1 MRTSQKAVQPWA
13 QAVGTT
19 PISRCRTS
27 CTDEGGAPKV
37 QGPSAQVVSLAV
49 LLVVASSY
57 DVESELQRLQE
68 LVSAW
73 PLR

>member
-1 MRTSQKAVQPWA
+1 MKV
-13 QAVGTT
+13 
-19 PISRCRTS
+19 
-27 CTDEGGAPKV
+27 GAPKV
-37 QGPSAQVVSLAV
+37 YGYSAQVASLAV

-73 PLR
+73 ALNGSGDRQSQ